1 MDLINGRKY
10 TENTKQKFKIN
21 IVYFSW
27 VTKSQ
32 TVLLIF
38 SLTIDW
44 ISIVVFRL
52 LYLGNVNKLF
62 LIFIVLLSNELMSY
76 ILQLKV

>member
-52 LYLGNVNKLF
+52 LYLGNVNKFF

>member
-10 TENTKQKFKIN
+10 KENIKQKFK

-44 ISIVVFRL
+44 ISIIICRL

-76 ILQLKV
+76 VLQLKV